1 LFCQVAA
8 KAAAA
13 HQKAAVVLRVDACP
27 FTLHC
32 AVAEAAI
39 QHNHVR

>member
-1 LFCQVAA
+1 
-8 KAAAA
+8 
-13 HQKAAVVLRVDACP
+13 VLRVDACP